1 MARQARKKST
11 TGIYH
16 VMLKGLDGRNIFLD
30 DTDRSIFMEKLNKA
44 RETGGFQL
52 YAYCLMDNHVHLLIK
67 EGEELGTSIKRM
79 TVGYVQLHNNK
90 YGRTGHL
97 FQNRFNSEAVED
109 DQYLMTVIR
118 YIHRNPLKAGMVSR
132 LKEYSWSSYQQI
144 IQAYQGN
151 SSIIDMG
158 IIKDYFP
165 TIADFI
171 RFSEEENQDECL
183 EINLKTR
190 CSDEQLTVLLS
201 KNPEYRNLG
210 ELSVDK
216 RNQLIRQIQQETSG
230 SIRQLSRVLGLG
242 KMMVE
247 LALKRRA

>member
-1 MARQARKKST
+1 MARQARVKST

-16 VMLKGLDGRNIFLD
+16 VLLKGLDGRNLFWD
-30 DTDRSIFMEKLNKA
+30 DSDRSIFMEKLNKA

-67 EGEELGTSIKRM
+67 EGEELGTSIKRI

-97 FQNRFNSEAVED
+97 FQSRFSSEAVEAK
-109 DQYLMTVIR
+109 QHLITVVR
-118 YIHRNPLKAGMVSR
+118 YIHRNPLKAGMVSQ
-132 LKEYSWSSYQQI
+132 LEEYPWSSYHKM
-144 IQAYQGN
+144 IQVDQGN
-151 SSIIDMG
+151 PAILDSG

-165 TIADFI
+165 TVADFI
-171 RFSEEENQDECL
+171 RFSEEENQDDCL
-183 EINLKTR
+183 ESHPKTR
-190 CSDEQLTVLLS
+190 WSDELLTDMLKHNSEYQNLS
-201 KNPEYRNLG
+201 
-210 ELSVDK
+210 ELSIDK
-216 RNQLIRQIQQETSG
+216 RDQLIRQIQRESGG

-247 LALKRRA
+247 QALKR

>member
-1 MARQARKKST
+1 MARQARVKST

-16 VMLKGLDGRNIFLD
+16 VILKGLDGRNIFLD
-30 DTDRSIFMEKLNKA
+30 DSDRSIFIEKLNKA

-67 EGEELGTSIKRM
+67 EGEELGTSIKRI

-90 YGRTGHL
+90 YGRIGHL
-97 FQNRFNSEAVED
+97 FQNRFSSEVVEEE
-109 DQYLMTVIR
+109 QYLMAVVR
-118 YIHRNPLKAGMVSR
+118 YIHRNPLNAGMVAR
-132 LKEYSWSSYQQI
+132 LEEYPWSSYEKV
-144 IQAYQGN
+144 IQAYQVN
-151 SSIIDMG
+151 STTLDIE

-165 TIADFI
+165 TAADFV

-183 EINLKTR
+183 EINQKIR
-190 CSDEQLTVLLS
+190 WCDSQLADMLRQNS
-201 KNPEYRNLG
+201 EYQNLG

-216 RNQLIRQIQQETSG
+216 RNRLIKQIQQETGS

-247 LALKRRA
+247 QALKG

>member
-1 MARQARKKST
+1 MARQARVKSA

-16 VMLKGLDGRNIFLD
+16 VLLKGLDGRNLFLD
-30 DTDRSIFMEKLNKA
+30 DSDRSIFMEKLNKA

-67 EGEELGTSIKRM
+67 EGEALGTSIKRI
-79 TVGYVQLHNNK
+79 TVGYVQLHNRK

-97 FQNRFNSEAVED
+97 FQSRFRSEAVEAE
-109 DQYLMTVIR
+109 QYLLSVVR

-132 LKEYSWSSYQQI
+132 LEEYPWSSYHKM
-144 IQAYQGN
+144 IQVDQGN
-151 SSIIDMG
+151 PAILDRG
-158 IIKDYFP
+158 IIKAHFP
-165 TIADFI
+165 TVADFV
-171 RFSEEENQDECL
+171 RFSEKENQDDGL
-183 EINLKTR
+183 EVHPKTR
-190 CSDEQLTVLLS
+190 WSDELLTDML
-201 KNPEYRNLG
+201 KHNREYQNLG

-216 RNQLIRQIQQETSG
+216 RNLLIRQIQQESGG

-247 LALKRRA
+247 QALKR

>member
-1 MARQARKKST
+1 MARQARVKST

-16 VMLKGLDGRNIFLD
+16 VILKGLDGRNIFLD
-30 DTDRSIFMEKLNKA
+30 DSDRSIFMEKLNKA

-67 EGEELGTSIKRM
+67 EGEELGTSIKRI

-97 FQNRFNSEAVED
+97 FQNRFSSEAVEEEH
-109 DQYLMTVIR
+109 YLMAVVR
-118 YIHRNPLKAGMVSR
+118 YIHRNPLNAGIIAQFE
-132 LKEYSWSSYQQI
+132 EYPWSSYDKI
-144 IQAYQGN
+144 IQAYQVN
-151 SSIIDMG
+151 STTLDIE

-165 TIADFI
+165 TAADFAH
-171 RFSEEENQDECL
+171 FSKEENKDECL
-183 EINLKTR
+183 EINPKIRR
-190 CSDEQLTVLLS
+190 CDSQLADMLRQNS
-201 KNPEYRNLG
+201 EYQNLG
-210 ELSVDK
+210 ELSVEK
-216 RNQLIRQIQQETSG
+216 RNRLIKQIQQETGS

-247 LALKRRA
+247 QALKG

>member
-1 MARQARKKST
+1 MARQARVKST

-16 VMLKGLDGRNIFLD
+16 VILKGLDGRNIFLD
-30 DTDRSIFMEKLNKA
+30 DADRSIFMEKLNKA
-44 RETGGFQL
+44 REIGGFEL

-67 EGEELGTSIKRM
+67 EGEELGTSIKRI

-97 FQNRFNSEAVED
+97 FQNRFSSEAVED
-109 DQYLMTVIR
+109 EQYLMRVVR
-118 YIHRNPLKAGMVSR
+118 YIHRNPLKAGMIAQFE
-132 LKEYSWSSYQQI
+132 EYPWSSYNKV
-144 IQAYQGN
+144 IQAYQVN
-151 SSIIDMG
+151 STTLDIE

-165 TIADFI
+165 TVVDFV
-171 RFSEEENQDECL
+171 RFTEEENQDECL
-183 EINLKTR
+183 EINQKTR
-190 CSDEQLTVLLS
+190 WCDAQLSDMLKQNS
-201 KNPEYRNLG
+201 EYQNLG

-216 RNQLIRQIQQETSG
+216 RNRLIKQIQQETGS

-247 LALKRRA
+247 QALKG

>member
-1 MARQARKKST
+1 
-11 TGIYH
+11 
-16 VMLKGLDGRNIFLD
+16 
-30 DTDRSIFMEKLNKA
+30 
-44 RETGGFQL
+44 
-52 YAYCLMDNHVHLLIK
+52 MDNHVHLLLK
-67 EGEELGTSIKRM
+67 EGEELGTSIKRI

-151 SSIIDMG
+151 SSIIDRG

-165 TIADFI
+165 TAADFI
-171 RFSEEENQDECL
+171 RFSEEENEDECL

-201 KNPEYRNLG
+201 KNSEYRNLG

-216 RNQLIRQIQQETSG
+216 RNQLIRQFQQETGG

>member
-1 MARQARKKST
+1 MARQVREKST

-30 DTDRSIFMEKLNKA
+30 DADRSIFMEKLNKA

-52 YAYCLMDNHVHLLIK
+52 YAYCLMDNHDHLLIK
-67 EGEELGTSIKRM
+67 EGEDLGTSIKRI

-165 TIADFI
+165 TAADFI

-183 EINLKTR
+183 EINLKTKW
-190 CSDEQLTVLLS
+190 SDEQLTVLLS
-201 KNPEYRNLG
+201 KNSEYRNLG

-216 RNQLIRQIQQETSG
+216 RNQLIRQIQQETGG

>member
-1 MARQARKKST
+1 MARQARAKSI

-16 VMLKGLDGRNIFLD
+16 VILKSIDGRNIFLD
-30 DTDRSIFMEKLNKA
+30 DSDRSIFIEKLNKA

-67 EGEELGTSIKRM
+67 EGEELGTSIKRI

-97 FQNRFNSEAVED
+97 FQNRFSSEAVEEE
-109 DQYLMTVIR
+109 QYLMRVIR
-118 YIHRNPLKAGMVSR
+118 YIHRNPLKAGMIAR
-132 LKEYSWSSYQQI
+132 LEEYPWSSYDKV

-151 SSIIDMG
+151 STVLDIE

-165 TIADFI
+165 TVADFI

-183 EINLKTR
+183 EINQKIRWCDSQL
-190 CSDEQLTVLLS
+190 SDMLRHNS
-201 KNPEYRNLG
+201 EYQNLG
-210 ELSVDK
+210 ELSVEK
-216 RNQLIRQIQQETSG
+216 RNRLIKQIQQETGS

-242 KMMVE
+242 KMIVE
-247 LALKRRA
+247 QAVKR

>member
-1 MARQARKKST
+1 MARQARIKSV

-30 DTDRSIFMEKLNKA
+30 DSDRSIFMEKLNKA

-67 EGEELGTSIKRM
+67 EGEELGTSIKRI

-97 FQNRFNSEAVED
+97 FQNRFSSEAVED
-109 DQYLMTVIR
+109 ERYLMRVVR
-118 YIHRNPLKAGMVSR
+118 YIHRNPLKAGMIAR
-132 LKEYSWSSYQQI
+132 LEEYPWSSYDKV
-144 IQAYQGN
+144 IQAYERN
-151 SSIIDMG
+151 SPTLDIE

-165 TIADFI
+165 TAVDFA

-183 EINLKTR
+183 EINQKIR
-190 CSDEQLTVLLS
+190 WCDSQLTDMLRHNS
-201 KNPEYRNLG
+201 EYQNLG
-210 ELSVDK
+210 ELSVEK
-216 RNQLIRQIQQETSG
+216 RNQLIRQIQQETGS

-247 LALKRRA
+247 RAVK

>member
-1 MARQARKKST
+1 MARQARVKST

-16 VMLKGLDGRNIFLD
+16 VMLKGLDGRNLFLD
-30 DTDRSIFMEKLNKA
+30 DSDRSIFMEKLNKA

-67 EGEELGTSIKRM
+67 EGEELGTSIKRI

-97 FQNRFNSEAVED
+97 FQNRFSSEAVED
-109 DQYLMTVIR
+109 DQYLMTVVR
-118 YIHRNPLKAGMVSR
+118 YIHCNPLKAGMVTR
-132 LKEYSWSSYQQI
+132 LEDYPWSSYHKM

-151 SSIIDMG
+151 PTTLDSG

-165 TIADFI
+165 TAADFI
-171 RFSEEENQDECL
+171 RFSEEENQDDCL
-183 EINLKTR
+183 EIHLKTR
-190 CSDEQLTVLLS
+190 TSDELLTAMLKHNS
-201 KNPEYRNLG
+201 EYRNLG

-216 RNQLIRQIQQETSG
+216 RNQLIRQIQLESGG

-247 LALKRRA
+247 QALKRGI